1 MPTTPTTRIETRF
14 RELRE
19 RQAKGLVV
27 YFTAG
32 DPTLEATVDLLT
44 ALDRAGGRQP

>member
-1 MPTTPTTRIETRF
+1 MSRVLVSRIETRF

-32 DPTLEATVDLLT
+32 DPTLEAKVTCSPPWTVRVWT
-44 ALDRAGGRQP
+44 